1 MFGKVKNARARASAH
16 AASAIA
22 SAGHTLALEPERA
35 HANDEQFTSE
45 SVVKGQ
51 RCSQLVA

>member
-1 MFGKVKNARARASAH
+1 MENVLRMRARARA
-16 AASAIA
+16 IA
-22 SAGHTLALEPERA
+22 PAGRTVLRWSRRD

>member
-1 MFGKVKNARARASAH
+1 MCCDATRAIKIRMRAH
-16 AASAIA
+16 AMLAP
-22 SAGHTLALEPERA
+22 AGRTLALEPERD
-35 HANDEQFTSE
+35 HANNEQFTSE

>member
-1 MFGKVKNARARASAH
+1 MFCKVKNTHARAH

-22 SAGHTLALEPERA
+22 PAGRTLALEPERV

>member
-1 MFGKVKNARARASAH
+1 MEKVLGMHTRAR

-22 SAGHTLALEPERA
+22 PYRVRRWSRRD

>member
-1 MFGKVKNARARASAH
+1 MENVLWMRTSAH
-16 AASAIA
+16 AIA
-22 SAGHTLALEPERA
+22 PAGLTVLRWSRRD

-51 RCSQLVA
+51 RYSQLVA